1 MEKHSRRGQRQTQS
15 HRGGT
20 SPERLRVV
28 GAARTWGCRQEAQE
42 REFEEMLGLDPDC
55 DLLKCCTALLGP
67 ALLRQRSSLRH
78 GGGPPQSSR
87 GKTRSEVRPGRG
99 VGGRDGG

>member
-1 MEKHSRRGQRQTQS
+1 MEKHSRRGQS

-20 SPERLRVV
+20 SPERLRVARLV

-55 DLLKCCTALLGP
+55 DLLKCHTALLGP
-67 ALLRQRSSLRH
+67 ALLPQRSSLRH
-78 GGGPPQSSR
+78 GRGPPQSSR
-87 GKTRSEVRPGRG
+87 GKVRSEVRPGRG
-99 VGGRDGG
+99 VGGGDGG